1 MCAWEGYEAIK
12 FEAKERMAFVAPIN
26 WGRIA
31 ASGALA
37 GIAGGIGFNL
47 FLYLTSLLPG
57 HASVLADWQ
66 FAAST
71 ALGKSALSS
80 PAFAWIGIALIF
92 VAGVGWGI
100 GYAYMAHT
108 RPAINK
114 QPIISGFIFGVI
126 VYIVMQFVLFSVRA
140 LKVPDIMTVYL
151 GILACTVF
159 FGIPIAF
166 VARVK

>member
-1 MCAWEGYEAIK
+1 MDRYCAH
-12 FEAKERMAFVAPIN
+12 FC
-26 WGRIA
+26 
-31 ASGALA
+31 
-37 GIAGGIGFNL
+37 
-47 FLYLTSLLPG
+47 T
-57 HASVLADWQ
+57 
-66 FAAST
+66 
-71 ALGKSALSS
+71 
-80 PAFAWIGIALIF
+80 
-92 VAGVGWGI
+92 GVGWGI

-126 VYIVMQFVLFSVRA
+126 VYIVMQFVLFSVQA